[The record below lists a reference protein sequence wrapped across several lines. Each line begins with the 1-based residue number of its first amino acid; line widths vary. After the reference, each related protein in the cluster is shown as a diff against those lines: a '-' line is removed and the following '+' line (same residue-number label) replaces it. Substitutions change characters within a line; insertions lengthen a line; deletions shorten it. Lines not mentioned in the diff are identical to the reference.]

1 MNTAR
6 LIIMAQNLI
15 EALKGKDENACL
27 LFIDFST
34 AYDKVLRSKLYQNM
48 DSKKILNSNQMKL
61 LRFIHKNITINYKKK
76 TCQPETGVP
85 QGCLTSPSLFNIYI
99 EDLLDMFPLDQVI
112 MFILA
117 YADDIVFLIKYE
129 YNIAKVINKIESCP
143 YVCNIAVYEE

>member
-34 AYDKVLRSKLYQNM
+34 AYDKVLRSKLYQKM
-48 DSKKILNSNQMKL
+48 ISKKILNSNQMKL

-99 EDLLDMFPLDQVI
+99 EDLLD
-112 MFILA
+112 
-117 YADDIVFLIKYE
+117 
-129 YNIAKVINKIESCP
+129 
-143 YVCNIAVYEE
+143 